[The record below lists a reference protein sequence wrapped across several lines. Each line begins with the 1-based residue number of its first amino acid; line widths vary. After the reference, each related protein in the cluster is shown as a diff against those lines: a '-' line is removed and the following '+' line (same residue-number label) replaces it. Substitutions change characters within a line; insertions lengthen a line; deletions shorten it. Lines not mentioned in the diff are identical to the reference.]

1 MGRARLAA
9 VFAGLLTLA
18 FSTIAAASPG
28 PDPGAAPVSA
38 PVSVRAADVR
48 LEGQLTRADH
58 ETYLELPF
66 AVPAETARLTVV
78 FRHDGAA
85 ERTTID
91 LGLRDPERFR
101 GWSGG
106 ARDRSTISASDATPS
121 YLPGPLPAGTWN
133 LVLGV
138 PNLRVGATTR
148 YTAEIWLDPQ
158 DAPFAGLSDAPLGAG
173 PGWWRGDLHVH
184 SGHSDGTCQSRRGAR
199 APCPLF
205 KVVEAA
211 AARGLDFVALTE
223 HNAASH
229 AQGLRELQPYF
240 DDILLIPGRELTTF
254 QGHANLFGLT
264 APLEFRLGA
273 PGATDLNAVVD
284 RAASLGAVVSI
295 NHPRMPSGEACMGC
309 GWRGDLDAAKI
320 DAVEVL
326 NGGAMAAFGGR
337 AESPLSGI
345 GFWEDLLNQGH
356 QITAI
361 AGSDSHDP
369 DRPVEAPGAL
379 GRPATVIW
387 AASLSHSDLMAGLR
401 EGRVFVDLTH
411 PGLATFNLEARA
423 GEASTVMGGQ
433 IAAPAGQI
441 IAFRAD
447 IAGAPAAVLHVI
459 ESGAA
464 VEVLPVPEG
473 PQATVAFA
481 RRSGGRTGW
490 LRVELRD
497 LDGALLALSNP
508 IYLRAPDAER
518 P

>member
-1 MGRARLAA
+1 MGGARLAA
-9 VFAGLLTLA
+9 VLAGLLALV
-18 FSTIAAASPG
+18 FSTIATASP
-28 PDPGAAPVSA
+28 PPERP
-38 PVSVRAADVR
+38 ADLR

-66 AVPAETARLTVV
+66 AVPTGVGRISVA
-78 FRHDGAA
+78 FRHDGADQ
-85 ERTTID
+85 RTTID

-106 ARDRSTISASDATPS
+106 ARDRFTLAATDATPS
-121 YLPGPLPAGTWN
+121 YLPGPLPAGTWA

-138 PNLRVGATTR
+138 PNLRAGVTTR
-148 YTAEIWLDPQ
+148 YVAEIWLEPQ
-158 DAPFAGLSDAPLGAG
+158 NAPFTGLSEAPLAAG

-184 SGHSDGTCQSRRGAR
+184 SGHSDGTCRSRRGA
-199 APCPLF
+199 AVPCPLF
-205 KVVEAA
+205 KIIEAA

-229 AQGLRELQPYF
+229 AQGLRELQPFF

-264 APLEFRLGA
+264 APLEFRLGS

-309 GWRGDLDAAKI
+309 GWRGDVDPSRI

-337 AESPLSGI
+337 AESPFSGI
-345 GFWEDLLNQGH
+345 GFWESLLDQGH

-369 DRPVEAPGAL
+369 DRPGDAPGAL

-387 AASLSHSDLMAGLR
+387 AHSLSQADLMTGLR
-401 EGRVFVDLTH
+401 AGRAFVDLTH
-411 PGLATFNLEARA
+411 PGLAAFDIEARSEDA
-423 GEASTVMGGQ
+423 RARMGGQ
-433 IAAPAGQI
+433 LNTPAGQTT
-441 IAFRAD
+441 AFRVAVE
-447 IAGAPAAVLHVI
+447 GAPPARLHVV
-459 ESGAA
+459 EPGKV
-464 VEVLPVPEG
+464 VEVLPLPAG
-473 PQATVAFA
+473 AQAEVTFT
-481 RRSGGRTGW
+481 RRSEGRPGW

-497 LDGALLALSNP
+497 LEGVLLALSNP
-508 IYLRAPDAER
+508 IYLNAPAA
-518 P
+518 PAP